1 MDRLAERR
9 GLTTAQAAA
18 GLAEHGPNEPPE
30 APPHGWFRR
39 VLEQLRDPMIM
50 LLLGALVVT
59 VALGDYTDATIIGI
73 VVVLNTSI
81 GVFQEVRAERAIA
94 ALGRMAAP
102 QAHVYRDG
110 RLVVVPAG
118 EVVPGDLLRLEA
130 GDIVPA
136 DADVVEA
143 FSMQV
148 DESAMTGESVPVARD
163 AGSEVLAGTVVTR
176 GRAVAA
182 VTRTGAN
189 SGLGRIAALIATAG
203 IRPTPLQRRLSRL
216 SHLLVGIVLA
226 LAAVVFGLGLLR
238 GEGVAEMLILAVSLS
253 VAAIPESLPAVVSVA
268 LALGAY
274 RMAKRSAVV
283 RWLPAVETLGSVT
296 VIASDKTGTLTEGRM
311 VVQHLWTPTGRAE
324 VTGRGYGTSGAIEPA
339 GGTAAPD
346 DLLRDLV
353 LCNDAHLAGPVEG
366 EWMIVGD
373 PMEAALLVAAAK
385 GRVGTA
391 DVRASWERAEEVP
404 FDSERQRMTTLDRW
418 VGAPRG
424 GEGRGPLGGKRG
436 RPWLVV
442 CKGAPEVVLDLV
454 AGGGTGVPRSAVDA
468 MAVDAVAVDAVA
480 VDAVAAARG
489 AAHELAEQGFRVIAV
504 AQASYDQR
512 PASDVLERGLS
523 LVGLA
528 AISDPA
534 REGAAKVVA
543 ECQAAGV
550 RLVLITGDHPETAR
564 AIAAGLGITAAAPEV
579 AVGDMV
585 ARGEHR
591 DRVEEIGV
599 YARTKPEQK
608 VDIVQAWQDRGHVV
622 AMTGDGVNDAPALR
636 RADIGVAMGERG
648 TEVARQAADLVLADD
663 DLRTVVVAVAE
674 GRRIFSNI
682 RTFLRY
688 GLSGGF
694 AEVAVILIGPFLGLP
709 LPLNAA
715 QILWVNMLTHGL
727 PGVAFGGEPL
737 DPSVMKR
744 PSMSPEKSVLG
755 EGLARR
761 IVRTGILIGLVSLG
775 AGLLAQ
781 SRGEH
786 VQTWVFLTIG
796 LAQLGVAMALR
807 APRNGAG
814 WKARGLEFAVL
825 GAGLLQVAGVLVPG
839 LRDLLGTQPV
849 TWSTFLL
856 LLGLSVVP
864 GLLILVERVVV
875 GRQR

>member
-1 MDRLAERR
+1 
-9 GLTTAQAAA
+9 
-18 GLAEHGPNEPPE
+18 
-30 APPHGWFRR
+30 
-39 VLEQLRDPMIM
+39 MIM

-176 GRAVAA
+176 GRAVAE

-226 LAAVVFGLGLLR
+226 LAALVFGLGLLR

-418 VGAPRG
+418 VGDAARRG
-424 GEGRGPLGGKRG
+424 GARAARREARR
-436 RPWLVV
+436 
-442 CKGAPEVVLDLV
+442 AV
-454 AGGGTGVPRSAVDA
+454 AGGLQGGAGGGAGPGGRRRDGGARERGGRGGRGRGDRGRGGGGRA
-468 MAVDAVAVDAVA
+468 ADAVAVDAVE
-480 VDAVAAARG
+480 AAR
-489 AAHELAEQGFRVIAV
+489 
-504 AQASYDQR
+504 
-512 PASDVLERGLS
+512 
-523 LVGLA
+523 
-528 AISDPA
+528 
-534 REGAAKVVA
+534 
-543 ECQAAGV
+543 AG
-550 RLVLITGDHPETAR
+550 RLTSSR
-564 AIAAGLGITAAAPEV
+564 
-579 AVGDMV
+579 
-585 ARGEHR
+585 
-591 DRVEEIGV
+591 
-599 YARTKPEQK
+599 
-608 VDIVQAWQDRGHVV
+608 
-622 AMTGDGVNDAPALR
+622 
-636 RADIGVAMGERG
+636 
-648 TEVARQAADLVLADD
+648 
-663 DLRTVVVAVAE
+663 
-674 GRRIFSNI
+674 
-682 RTFLRY
+682 
-688 GLSGGF
+688 
-694 AEVAVILIGPFLGLP
+694 
-709 LPLNAA
+709 
-715 QILWVNMLTHGL
+715 
-727 PGVAFGGEPL
+727 
-737 DPSVMKR
+737 
-744 PSMSPEKSVLG
+744 
-755 EGLARR
+755 
-761 IVRTGILIGLVSLG
+761 
-775 AGLLAQ
+775 
-781 SRGEH
+781 SRGS
-786 VQTWVFLTIG
+786 
-796 LAQLGVAMALR
+796 A
-807 APRNGAG
+807 
-814 WKARGLEFAVL
+814 
-825 GAGLLQVAGVLVPG
+825 
-839 LRDLLGTQPV
+839 
-849 TWSTFLL
+849 
-856 LLGLSVVP
+856 
-864 GLLILVERVVV
+864 
-875 GRQR
+875 